1 MVDSGTRGGDDAG
14 EAGVEGLRGED
25 DIGETGGG
33 GDETE
38 TGSSEG
44 GSVNRKD
51 KETDGAGVVV
61 EKGEA

>member
-1 MVDSGTRGGDDAG
+1 MTRGGDDAG
-14 EAGVEGLRGED
+14 ETGVGGLRGEED
-25 DIGETGGG
+25 TGETGGG

-38 TGSSEG
+38 TDFSEG

-61 EKGEA
+61 EGEA

>member
-14 EAGVEGLRGED
+14 ETGEGGLRSEED
-25 DIGETGGG
+25 TGETGGG

-38 TGSSEG
+38 TDSLEG

-51 KETDGAGVVV
+51 KETDSAGVVV
-61 EKGEA
+61 EEGEA